1 MNTKLRVR
9 LLQSAA
15 VATPVVAI
23 VIFKMVSG
31 STPDSTNAAT
41 ATPAPT
47 AATAAAPIPA
57 ATPEQQRAKEWAG
70 KQSPST
76 PVASPLTPPEAR
88 HTQVP
93 GEQPAAPVTP
103 RVVGVEYSLT
113 SVLKARDS
121 AIAAINGKLYKIG
134 DQVKPGA
141 TLVAVDTVK
150 FTARIQRADGSF
162 VDLSCDA
169 AKPAPQKRPAQR
181 PSFKQPSQG
190 AAPDAKSGT

>member
-31 STPDSTNAAT
+31 STPDTTNAAST
-41 ATPAPT
+41 TPAPT
-47 AATAAAPIPA
+47 ATTAAAAIPA
-57 ATPEQQRAKEWAG
+57 PTPDQQRAKEWAG
-70 KQSPST
+70 KQDPSASV
-76 PVASPLTPPEAR
+76 PSPLTPPEAR
-88 HTQVP
+88 HAQVP
-93 GEQPAAPVTP
+93 GEQAPTPITP

-162 VDLSCDA
+162 VDLSCDTS
-169 AKPAPQKRPAQR
+169 KPAPQKRPAQR
-181 PSFKQPSQG
+181 PSFKQP
-190 AAPDAKSGT
+190 APEPKSGT